1 MFAWFKCRNVHVHI
15 AILLWL
21 ESNQNEQQ
29 VRGKCKCCFDFMN
42 KAHFSWLFYG
52 FDEIVQQSC
61 WLALEW
67 NVKFQRYSYVGIWW
81 LIWCWTSNSRI
92 TWKIGVHCRIYSE
105 HLGIILNNSILSPSV
120 AWIFLFGEFT
130 LAFCM
135 NFPKSSN
142 FLGCQ

>member
-1 MFAWFKCRNVHVHI
+1 
-15 AILLWL
+15 
-21 ESNQNEQQ
+21 
-29 VRGKCKCCFDFMN
+29 MN

-67 NVKFQRYSYVGIWW
+67 NVKFQRFSYVGIWW

-92 TWKIGVHCRIYSE
+92 TCKIGVHCRIYSE

-120 AWIFLFGEFT
+120 EWIFLFGEFT
-130 LAFCM
+130 NWLFVWIFRNYLIFWDAIIFQ
-135 NFPKSSN
+135 FLPKRTPIDSPRGTTFYLPKHICN
-142 FLGCQ
+142 RIPQPI